1 MNTSLILGEL
11 EFDSS
16 LSENFDKSVNKEEY
30 KEKIISLLIPI
41 LKNRFKN
48 DFVKQR
54 IDLHHD
60 RITFSCPYCGDS
72 LESSYKKRGNIIL
85 QGKYRN
91 FFKCHNCGTFKRVD
105 HFFSDYKVSL
115 NLDIIN
121 YISNDIGNDLNYKYD
136 ISLLLDKDS
145 IEKYAI
151 ERENLKE
158 KFNLI
163 EVNGNIIN
171 KWLRNRLQYNTANFL
186 YNPLKNYIL
195 ILNLTPSGKII
206 GAQKRLFTG
215 FNKYLTFKLSKL
227 YEIMGNIIKVPD
239 DIDVISQMFGIF
251 NISFNKSITVFEGAF
266 DSFLFKNSIA
276 MSGANK
282 NFPLELSVRFWFD
295 DDKTGIKKT
304 IEYLEENIE
313 VFLWDKFKKDLG
325 LPYRK
330 KWDLTDVLIYLKNN
344 NLNIPDF
351 NNYFSNS
358 PLDIID
364 I

>member
-1 MNTSLILGEL
+1 MNQSSFLKEL

-16 LSENFDKSVNKEEY
+16 LSENFDKTVNKEEY

-41 LKNRFKN
+41 LKDRFRN
-48 DFVKQR
+48 DYIKQK
-54 IDLHHD
+54 IIPYHD
-60 RITFSCPYCGDS
+60 RITFACPYCGDS
-72 LESSYKKRGNIIL
+72 MESSYKKRGNIIL
-85 QGKYRN
+85 QGKYKN
-91 FFKCHNCGTFKRVD
+91 FYKCHNCSIFKRVD
-105 HFFSDYKVSL
+105 HFFNDYKVTL

-121 YISNDIGNDLNYKYD
+121 YISNNFENDLNYKYD

-151 ERENLKE
+151 EREYLKQ

-163 EVNGNIIN
+163 EVKEHIIN
-171 KWLRNRLQYNTANFL
+171 KWLRNRLQYNVENFL
-186 YNPLKNYIL
+186 YNPLKNYVL

-227 YEIMGNIIKVPD
+227 YEIIGNNIKVPD
-239 DIDVISQMFGIF
+239 DIDIISQMFGVF
-251 NISFNKSITVFEGAF
+251 NIGFNKPITVFEGPF

-313 VFLWDKFKKDLG
+313 VFLWDKFKKNFE

-330 KWDLTDVLIYLKNN
+330 KWDLTDVLIYFKKN
-344 NLNIPDF
+344 NLNTPNF
-351 NNYFSNS
+351 NSYFSNN
-358 PLDIID
+358 PLDMID